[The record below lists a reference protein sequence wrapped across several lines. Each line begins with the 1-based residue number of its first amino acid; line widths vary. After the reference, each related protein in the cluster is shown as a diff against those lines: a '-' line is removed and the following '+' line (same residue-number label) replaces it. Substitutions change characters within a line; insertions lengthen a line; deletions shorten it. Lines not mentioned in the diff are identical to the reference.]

1 MIWFKK
7 YTLEDL
13 VPMRESDSILK
24 HLGLQFTEIGP
35 DYLKATL
42 PVDARTHQPYGLLHG
57 GSTCVL
63 AETLGSVASI
73 MVVDPA
79 KNHAVGSVIIANH
92 MRPARSG
99 FVTGTCRPVHL
110 GRTKHVWDI
119 LVGND
124 EGKLVAKCEL
134 TCAVTDK
141 EKS

>member
-7 YTLEDL
+7 YTLDDL
-13 VPMRESDSILK
+13 MPMRESDSILK

-92 MRPARSG
+92 MRPIRSG
-99 FVTGTCRPVHL
+99 LVTGTCTPVHL

-119 LVGND
+119 RVAND

-134 TCAVTDK
+134 TCAVTEK